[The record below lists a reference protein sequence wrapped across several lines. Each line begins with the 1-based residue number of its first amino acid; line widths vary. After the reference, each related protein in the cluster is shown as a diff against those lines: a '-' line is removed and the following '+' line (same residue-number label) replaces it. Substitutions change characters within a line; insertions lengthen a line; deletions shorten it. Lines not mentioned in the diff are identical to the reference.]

1 MGGTTDT
8 KPELSGMREKPS
20 SCATMLLHV
29 ALLMVTFS
37 PPAAPRLMLPLGNSG
52 PMHSS
57 NECCYLNFA
66 VLRMQAGQDGSNVG
80 EECN

>member
-1 MGGTTDT
+1 MGGTTST
-8 KPELSGMREKPS
+8 QPELSGMRKKLS

-29 ALLMVTFS
+29 AVLMVTFS
-37 PPAAPRLMLPLGNSG
+37 RPAAPRLMIPLGNSG
-52 PMHSS
+52 PVHSC